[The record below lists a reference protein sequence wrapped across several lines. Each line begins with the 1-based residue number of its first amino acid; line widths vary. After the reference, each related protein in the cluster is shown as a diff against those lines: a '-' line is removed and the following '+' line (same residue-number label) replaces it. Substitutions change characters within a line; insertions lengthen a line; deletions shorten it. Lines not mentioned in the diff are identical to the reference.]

1 MDVCKNVVS
10 RVLTL
15 PPPPPPPPSSLLQVA
30 QSVDITWVQPR
41 ILDKAQLGVMA
52 AQLDGWAVK
61 VKDATL
67 MTEEQTAELLC

>member
-1 MDVCKNVVS
+1 MGAGGVDVCKNVVS
-10 RVLTL
+10 RVLT
-15 PPPPPPPPSSLLQVA
+15 PPPPSSLLQVA

>member
-1 MDVCKNVVS
+1 
-10 RVLTL
+10 
-15 PPPPPPPPSSLLQVA
+15 
-30 QSVDITWVQPR
+30 VDITWVQPR
-41 ILDKAQLGVMA
+41 ILDQAQLGVMA